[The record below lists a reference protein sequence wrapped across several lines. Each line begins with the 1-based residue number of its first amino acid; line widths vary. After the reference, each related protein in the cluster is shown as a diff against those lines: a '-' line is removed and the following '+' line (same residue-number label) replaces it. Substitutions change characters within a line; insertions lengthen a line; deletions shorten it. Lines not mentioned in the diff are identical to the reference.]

1 MADWAAGSAR
11 RRESC
16 LQMGCYALV
25 LSALP
30 SSYCASLASSYCAS
44 LASSYGESL
53 ASSYGESASES
64 LAREGVSTALAWW
77 RECSSRA
84 YAVQ

>member
-11 RRESC
+11 RREMLLANGVLRSC
-16 LQMGCYALV
+16 ERA
-25 LSALP
+25 
-30 SSYCASLASSYCAS
+30 ASSAS

-53 ASSYGESASES
+53 RQAMVS
-64 LAREGVSTALAWW
+64 RWPEGVSTALAWW